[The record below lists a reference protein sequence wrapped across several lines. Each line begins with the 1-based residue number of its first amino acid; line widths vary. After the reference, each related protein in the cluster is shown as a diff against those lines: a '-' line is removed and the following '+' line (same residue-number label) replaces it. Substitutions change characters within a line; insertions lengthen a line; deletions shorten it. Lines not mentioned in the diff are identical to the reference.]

1 MNSEFSAA
9 LIAWFHQHKR
19 DLPWRRTRN
28 PYHIWIS
35 EVMLQQTQV
44 ATVIPY
50 YQRFLE
56 KFPTIE
62 ALAQADTH
70 DLMKA
75 WEGLGYY
82 ARARYLQHAAQVI
95 LQKYGGAMP
104 RTREELRKLKGFG
117 DYTSASVAS
126 IAFGQDCV
134 AIDGNAMRVFARY
147 FGIYSDL
154 REPSTKA
161 QIETVALQHL
171 PKGQAGLFN
180 EAVMELGAT
189 VCLPK
194 KPDCLRCPVRSS
206 CYAFQHGAEH
216 QLPIKSRRPP
226 PPHYHVAVGVVHRH
240 NTVLIALRKAE
251 GLLSNLWEFPGG
263 KQQPGESLEECCR
276 REIAEETSLQVA
288 VGEKF
293 AEVKHAYT
301 HFRITLH
308 AFHCQYLSGEAVPK
322 SSQEV
327 RWVRIEDLPQYAF
340 PKANKT
346 IIEAMQHQLPL
357 FNTAHPASR

>member
-1 MNSEFSAA
+1 MSSEFATA
-9 LIAWFHQHKR
+9 LIAWFAQHKR

-62 ALAQADTH
+62 ALARAESH
-70 DLMKA
+70 DVMKA

-82 ARARYLQHAAQVI
+82 ARARHLQHAAQVI
-95 LQKYGGAMP
+95 LCKYGGALP
-104 RTREELRKLKGFG
+104 HTREELRKLKGFG

-134 AIDGNAMRVFARY
+134 AIDGNVMRVFARY
-147 FGIYSDL
+147 FGIYNDL
-154 REPSTKA
+154 RERSTKV
-161 QIETVALQHL
+161 QIETIAQQHL
-171 PKGQAGLFN
+171 PKGKAGLFN

-194 KPDCLRCPVRSS
+194 KPNCLHCPVRSG
-206 CYAFQHGAEH
+206 CYAFQHDAVK
-216 QLPIKSRRPP
+216 QLPVKSRRPP
-226 PPHYHVAVGVVHRH
+226 SPHYHIAIGVVHRH
-240 NTVLIALRKAE
+240 DTVLIALRKAD

-276 REIAEETSLQVA
+276 REIAEETGLHVA
-288 VGEKF
+288 VGKKF

-301 HFRITLH
+301 HFKITLH
-308 AFHCQYLSGEAVPK
+308 AFTCQYLSGEAMPK

-327 RWVRIEDLPQYAF
+327 RWVRLEDLSHYAF
-340 PKANKT
+340 PKANKAV
-346 IIEAMQHQLPL
+346 IDALLHQHQLPL
-357 FNTAHPASR
+357 FNITH